1 MENKDKE
8 TKKQENK
15 EIRKSKSQQ
24 KITITIKN
32 KTFLYEYDKMSGR
45 G

>member
-24 KITITIKN
+24 KITIKTQN